1 MDDTRA
7 RPDRPTADWRRHR
20 AEEAAELAAGTLDP
34 TEAYLAELFPD
45 SMLAATD
52 LVLAAFEEEAAAWGA
67 APADTLVLGAVERAV
82 LALNA
87 VNEEHDGAAYE
98 TDERERLCAYIDEV
112 LITAGVEVGALAAR
126 QGLGRYEITDAW
138 RDW

>member
-1 MDDTRA
+1 MDQTRSLPA
-7 RPDRPTADWRRHR
+7 RPTVDWREGR
-20 AEEAAELAAGTLDP
+20 AEEAAALAAGTLDP
-34 TEAYLAELFPD
+34 EHAYLAQLFPD
-45 SMLAATD
+45 SMLEATD
-52 LVLAAFEEEAAAWGA
+52 AVLAAFEADTASWGA
-67 APADTLVLGAVERAV
+67 APSDERVLGAVERVV

-112 LITAGVEVGALAAR
+112 LIAAGVEIGALAAR
-126 QGLGRYEITDAW
+126 QGLGRHEITDAW